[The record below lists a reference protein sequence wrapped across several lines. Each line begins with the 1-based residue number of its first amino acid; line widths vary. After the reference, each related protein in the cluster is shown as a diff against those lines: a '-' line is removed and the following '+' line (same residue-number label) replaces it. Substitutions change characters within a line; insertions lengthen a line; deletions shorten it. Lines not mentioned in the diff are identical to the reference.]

1 MKNKIKKLFVKEKLL
16 IVIYEMSSKQKAP
29 LKYEDVY
36 VKAFKEYPNDFQ
48 LRGYPDYP
56 DTELM
61 SKKIYDLRKNGALQV
76 HRKFITITEKG
87 KTAAE
92 KLIQPGVKYID
103 KDALSKTL
111 SRDILNQID
120 RIKNT
125 EVFQLFAND
134 KKNQIVDTDFFT
146 YLGTTVRTERTD
158 FKARIKTIQDVIES
172 IKDTDEY
179 NAILELHNYL
189 LEKFEDLIKAKLS
202 IGYPRRKH
210 E

>member
-1 MKNKIKKLFVKEKLL
+1 
-16 IVIYEMSSKQKAP
+16 MSLKQRTP

-36 VKAFKEYPNDFQ
+36 VRAFKKYPNDFQ
-48 LRGYPDYP
+48 LRGYQEYP

-87 KTAAE
+87 KTIAD
-92 KLIQPGVKYID
+92 KLIQSGNRHSD

-125 EVFQLFAND
+125 DAFQLFANN
-134 KKNQIVDTDFFT
+134 KREQIVDTDFFT

-158 FKARIKTIQDVIES
+158 FRARIKTVQDVIEN
-172 IKDTDEY
+172 IKASDEY
-179 NAILELHNYL
+179 KIIVELHNYL
-189 LEKFEDLIKAKLS
+189 FEKFKDLIKTKLS